1 MFQFLEKFKETVY
14 KLESCY
20 DSQWTY
26 HKQLNDYLCQ
36 YEELNLGTYA
46 GTKYENFLL
55 FKHPMKSEAKD

>member
-1 MFQFLEKFKETVY
+1 MIHNGHITVSIISFKLLLE
-14 KLESCY
+14 
-20 DSQWTY
+20 
-26 HKQLNDYLCQ
+26 QLNDYLCQ